1 MSHIADMGAPATG
14 NVRSKLLGDRTKQAF
29 DLLRRNFSGLLET
42 AEVEV
47 RIVSCTCPSS
57 RQFYPD
63 EQHSHCRAHSCPARP
78 HSPTKVPRRGLPP
91 PTSAAGFRLT

>member
-47 RIVSCTCPSS
+47 RSFSCTC
-57 RQFYPD
+57 
-63 EQHSHCRAHSCPARP
+63 
-78 HSPTKVPRRGLPP
+78 VPRADNSI
-91 PTSAAGFRLT
+91 PTSNIHTAVHTAAPLDLKVQPKCRDAGCRRQRAQPGSD